1 MINTPKLS
9 NDCFALPPGIT
20 WTPVDDALNLLE
32 KRLRTI
38 VGTESIPVVLSDGR
52 ILAGS
57 LIAPRSSPPFTN
69 SAVDGYAFKG
79 ELSTGQH
86 CFSLVEGRSL
96 AGSSYKGLVRPN
108 KAIRI
113 LTGAALPEGTDTV
126 VLEEDVNIHGSNL
139 FVEGPLKR
147 GANVRVKGEDVLE
160 GSKLVERGHKI
171 QPQDIGRLISVGVA
185 DVVVFR
191 SLKVAII
198 STGTELCEIGDS
210 PKSGQSFDANRPML
224 KAILRRWGMD
234 VVDIGIIK
242 DHASLVRQALND
254 ATRQADVVITTA
266 GASAGDE
273 DYVSAALKETGQMS
287 IWRLAVK
294 PGRPLALGMWNGV
307 PVFGLPGNPVAAF
320 VCTLIF
326 ARPSLLQLA
335 GAGFEMPRFVKLPAG
350 FSKIKKGGRREYLR
364 ARVRQDTIEVFAS
377 EGSGRISGLTWAEG
391 LVELPDEA
399 MEIKPGDLVNYIS
412 YSSFGI

>member
-32 KRLRTI
+32 KRLRII
-38 VGTESIPVVLSDGR
+38 VGTESIPVVLSDSR

-57 LIAPRSSPPFTN
+57 LTAPRSSPPFTN

-79 ELSTGQH
+79 ELSAGQH

-96 AGSSYKGLVRPN
+96 AGSSYEGLVHAN
-108 KAIRI
+108 KAVRI

-147 GANVRVKGEDVLE
+147 GANVREKGEDVLE
-160 GSKLVERGHKI
+160 GSKLFERGHQI

-198 STGTELCEIGDS
+198 STGAELCEIGDS
-210 PKSGQSFDANRPML
+210 PKSGQIFDANRPML

-234 VVDIGIIK
+234 VVDVGIIK
-242 DHASLVRQALND
+242 DDASLVRQALND

-326 ARPSLLQLA
+326 ARPSLFQLA
-335 GAGFEMPRFVKLPAG
+335 GAGFEKPRFVKLPAG
-350 FSKIKKGGRREYLR
+350 FSKIKKSGRREYLR
-364 ARVRQDTIEVFAS
+364 ARVRQDTIEVFVS

>member
-9 NDCFALPPGIT
+9 NDCFALPRGIT

-38 VGTESIPVVLSDGR
+38 VETKSIPVALSDGY
-52 ILAGS
+52 ILAAS
-57 LIAPRSSPPFTN
+57 LFAPRSSPPFTN

-79 ELSTGQH
+79 ELSAGQH
-86 CFSLVEGRSL
+86 CFSVLEGRAL
-96 AGSSYKGLVRPN
+96 AGSSYNGLVRPD
-108 KAIRI
+108 KAVRI
-113 LTGAALPEGTDTV
+113 LTGAALPQGTDTV

-139 FVEGPLKR
+139 FVEGPLER
-147 GANVRVKGEDVLE
+147 GANVREKGEDVLE
-160 GSKLVERGHKI
+160 GSKLFEKGHQI

-191 SLKVAII
+191 SLKVAVI
-198 STGTELCEIGDS
+198 STGSELCEIGNS
-210 PKSGQSFDANRPML
+210 PKSGQIFDANRPML

-242 DHASLVRQALND
+242 DRASLVRQALND

-287 IWRLAVK
+287 IWRIAVK

-335 GAGFEMPRFVKLPAG
+335 GAGFKKPRFLKLPSR

-364 ARVRQDTIEVFAS
+364 ARVRQDTVEVFES

-391 LVELPDEA
+391 LVELPDGA
-399 MEIKPGDLVNYIS
+399 MEIKPGDLVNYFS